1 VTLAM
6 GLCHN
11 NSVDD
16 TLVCSRNPLIAR
28 STLVT
33 FNRLLESK
41 IKGEKFEKWIHNDM
55 NFLEQDKN
63 GDTLMHLLV
72 KEHWYMIN
80 KEEQFEICEL
90 IKKIADYE
98 PNTVNLQ
105 NKKKET
111 PLYLALKYADSTHN
125 LDVAKILL
133 KNGATL
139 FDENNSA
146 ALMLNFQ
153 RWYFLG

>member
-1 VTLAM
+1 MAQSH
-6 GLCHN
+6 CK
-11 NSVDD
+11 S
-16 TLVCSRNPLIAR
+16 
-28 STLVT
+28 
-33 FNRLLESK
+33 
-41 IKGEKFEKWIHNDM
+41 HNDM

-63 GDTLMHLLV
+63 GDTLMHLLI
-72 KEHWYMIN
+72 KEHRYMIH

-98 PNTVNLQ
+98 PDTVNIQ

-111 PLYLALKYADSTHN
+111 PLYLALKYADSTRN